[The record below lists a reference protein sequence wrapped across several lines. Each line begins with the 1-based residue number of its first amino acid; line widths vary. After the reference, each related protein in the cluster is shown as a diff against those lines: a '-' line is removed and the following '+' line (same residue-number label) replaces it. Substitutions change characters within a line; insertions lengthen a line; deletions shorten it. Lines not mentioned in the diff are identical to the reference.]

1 MENEINNFIKAVLH
15 TEEGNKPIILSMKE
29 KHQTKTILEIAE
41 ENRKVKKKT
50 HTKKEKNIKKTPQK
64 LSKSSL
70 VTVNCPQTVDFAT
83 RIIAAVLLL
92 LCNCLSIYIN
102 LELYRLQFY
111 VFSLGSGLTS

>member
-41 ENRKVKKKT
+41 ENRKVKK

-70 VTVNCPQTVDFAT
+70 VTVNCTQTVDFAT

>member
-15 TEEGNKPIILSMKE
+15 TEEGNKPIIRSMKE
-29 KHQTKTILEIAE
+29 KLQTKTILEKAE

-50 HTKKEKNIKKTPQK
+50 HKKKGKKHKEPPQK

-92 LCNCLSIYIN
+92 LCNCLSIHIK